1 MNKFIFTL
9 CFSFILN
16 SFSQDKYPQSYFQN
30 PLDVPLYLS
39 GTFGELRSNHFH
51 SGLDLKTQQREGLKV
66 FAAAQGYVSR
76 IRVSHYGFGKALYIT
91 HPNGYTTVYA
101 HLKKF
106 NPAIESYLKKA
117 QYKKE
122 SFEIQLFPS
131 KDALT
136 VTQGEIVAFS
146 GSTGGFIGPHLHY
159 EIRDGNSKPIN
170 PLLFGIKVKDTK
182 EPRINT
188 LMVYPVDSTSH
199 VNQSNI
205 PLQINFRT
213 QNDGSLLA
221 SKISAFG
228 KIGFG
233 VNVYDQLN
241 GALNKNGI
249 YSLGLSVNGQK
260 KYFHDV
266 ETFSFAETKHLNQ
279 LIDYK
284 RYADLNQRIQRC
296 FVTEHNPLSIYK
308 NVKDRGYVLVKD
320 QLSYNVKIV
329 AKDLKGNTS
338 TLLIPVLGKKDT
350 ILVFEKEKTTN
361 YRIKAAEFNTF
372 SKDGVSISF
381 PKNTFYDDFYLD
393 FKTDNGEA
401 TVHKSNVLVH
411 KNYTL
416 TFDVSSYSKVAKEKL
431 FIASYNS
438 NGYPGFLNTT
448 KKENS
453 FYTSTKNLGKFALLS
468 DIKKPSLELSNF
480 KHKQWVT
487 NFSKISLKVTD
498 DLSGLKTY
506 RGEIDGDWILLEY
519 SPKHRTLTY
528 DFSDK
533 KFTTAK
539 HLLKVIAVDNVG
551 NTNTLK
557 ATFFRKK

>member
-16 SFSQDKYPQSYFQN
+16 TFSQDKYPQSYFQN

-188 LMVYPVDSTSH
+188 LMVYPIDSTSH
-199 VNQSNI
+199 VNQSNA
-205 PLQINFRT
+205 N
-213 QNDGSLLA
+213 
-221 SKISAFG
+221 
-228 KIGFG
+228 
-233 VNVYDQLN
+233 
-241 GALNKNGI
+241 
-249 YSLGLSVNGQK
+249 
-260 KYFHDV
+260 
-266 ETFSFAETKHLNQ
+266 
-279 LIDYK
+279 
-284 RYADLNQRIQRC
+284 
-296 FVTEHNPLSIYK
+296 
-308 NVKDRGYVLVKD
+308 
-320 QLSYNVKIV
+320 
-329 AKDLKGNTS
+329 
-338 TLLIPVLGKKDT
+338 
-350 ILVFEKEKTTN
+350 
-361 YRIKAAEFNTF
+361 
-372 SKDGVSISF
+372 
-381 PKNTFYDDFYLD
+381 
-393 FKTDNGEA
+393 
-401 TVHKSNVLVH
+401 
-411 KNYTL
+411 
-416 TFDVSSYSKVAKEKL
+416 
-431 FIASYNS
+431 
-438 NGYPGFLNTT
+438 
-448 KKENS
+448 
-453 FYTSTKNLGKFALLS
+453 
-468 DIKKPSLELSNF
+468 
-480 KHKQWVT
+480 
-487 NFSKISLKVTD
+487 
-498 DLSGLKTY
+498 
-506 RGEIDGDWILLEY
+506 
-519 SPKHRTLTY
+519 
-528 DFSDK
+528 
-533 KFTTAK
+533 
-539 HLLKVIAVDNVG
+539 
-551 NTNTLK
+551 
-557 ATFFRKK
+557 